1 MNESMC
7 RVQRGS
13 FVYYTCRR
21 IPVRHA
27 FTTKFGGVSTGAC
40 ESLNLGFNRGDEL
53 ENVRENY
60 RLLGEALG
68 VDETRMTL
76 TKQIH
81 DTQVSVVTED
91 KVGMGLHRSMEWQ
104 SDAIVTALADTPI
117 IGFYADCVV
126 TLLYDPATHTAGVC
140 HSGWRGMAAGILPK
154 TVDVMAEQLGTKR
167 ESLIVVLG
175 PSIRQ
180 ECFETDADVPEA
192 MEELLGAQVH
202 PFIMEN
208 EKWFVI
214 GFIAVS
220 TVIMTLLGQPAT
232 LLVLAGSVNGLILP
246 ITLLVILL
254 ASRRKDIV
262 GEDYKHPTVLIVLG
276 VCVVLLTGYSGIKA
290 LPKIL
295 TIFG

>member
-81 DTQVSVVTED
+81 DTRCKPDFERSHPRRSD
-91 KVGMGLHRSMEWQ
+91 LAHRPCGK
-104 SDAIVTALADTPI
+104 A
-117 IGFYADCVV
+117 
-126 TLLYDPATHTAGVC
+126 
-140 HSGWRGMAAGILPK
+140 
-154 TVDVMAEQLGTKR
+154 
-167 ESLIVVLG
+167 
-175 PSIRQ
+175 
-180 ECFETDADVPEA
+180 VP
-192 MEELLGAQVH
+192 L
-202 PFIMEN
+202 
-208 EKWFVI
+208 
-214 GFIAVS
+214 
-220 TVIMTLLGQPAT
+220 
-232 LLVLAGSVNGLILP
+232 
-246 ITLLVILL
+246 
-254 ASRRKDIV
+254 
-262 GEDYKHPTVLIVLG
+262 
-276 VCVVLLTGYSGIKA
+276 
-290 LPKIL
+290 
-295 TIFG
+295 

>member
-91 KVGMGLHRSMEWQ
+91 KVGMGLHRPMEWQ

-117 IGFYADCVV
+117 IGFYADCDV

-167 ESLIVVLG
+167 ESLIAVLG

-254 ASRRKDIV
+254 ASRRKDNV
-262 GEDYKHPTVLIVLG
+262 GENYKHPTVLIVLG

>member
-91 KVGMGLHRSMEWQ
+91 EVGMGLHRPMEWQ

-167 ESLIVVLG
+167 ESLIAVLG

>member
-1 MNESMC
+1 MHPSMHRNE
-7 RVQRGS
+7 RGS
-13 FVYYTCRR
+13 FIYYTCDRL
-21 IPVRHA
+21 PVRHA
-27 FTTKFGGVSTGAC
+27 FTTKFGGVSRGDC
-40 ESLNLGFNRGDEL
+40 ESLNLGFNRGDER
-53 ENVRENY
+53 ENVYENY
-60 RLLGEALG
+60 RLMAEGLGM
-68 VDETRMTL
+68 DEKRITMTR
-76 TKQIH
+76 QIH
-81 DTQVSVVTED
+81 DTQISVVTED
-91 KVGMGLHRSMEWQ
+91 KAGMGLHQPMAWE
-104 SDAIVTALADTPI
+104 SDAIVTALPETPLC
-117 IGFYADCVV
+117 GFYADCVV
-126 TLLYDPATHTAGVC
+126 TLFYDPATRTAGVA
-140 HSGWRGMAAGILPK
+140 HAGWRGMAAGILPK
-154 TVDVMAEQLGTKR
+154 TVDVMAEKLGTKR
-167 ESLIVVLG
+167 ESLIAVLG

-262 GEDYKHPTVLIVLG
+262 GENYKHPTVLIVLG

>member
-81 DTQVSVVTED
+81 DTQISVVTEGE
-91 KVGMGLHRSMEWQ
+91 VGMGLHQPDGVGVGRDRDRPARTRRIVRLLRGLRGDAVLRSGDRRPQ
-104 SDAIVTALADTPI
+104 ACA
-117 IGFYADCVV
+117 
-126 TLLYDPATHTAGVC
+126 

-154 TVDVMAEQLGTKR
+154 TVEVMAEQLGTKR
-167 ESLIVVLG
+167 ESLIAVLG

-192 MEELLGAQVH
+192 MEEPARRAACIRSSWRKVVEIPCGPAGHWRQSCCSDAGLSA
-202 PFIMEN
+202 EN
-208 EKWFVI
+208 VI
-214 GFIAVS
+214 
-220 TVIMTLLGQPAT
+220 
-232 LLVLAGSVNGLILP
+232 
-246 ITLLVILL
+246 
-254 ASRRKDIV
+254 D
-262 GEDYKHPTVLIVLG
+262 
-276 VCVVLLTGYSGIKA
+276 SGIC
-290 LPKIL
+290 
-295 TIFG
+295 TMCHVG

>member
-91 KVGMGLHRSMEWQ
+91 KVGMGLHRPMEWQ

-167 ESLIVVLG
+167 ESLIAVLG

-262 GEDYKHPTVLIVLG
+262 GENYKHPTVLIVLG

>member
-91 KVGMGLHRSMEWQ
+91 QVGMGLHRPMEWQ

-117 IGFYADCVV
+117 IGFYADCIV

-167 ESLIVVLG
+167 ESLIAVLG

-202 PFIMEN
+202 PFIMEKGPKFHVDLQGIGVKLLQDAGLSAEN
-208 EKWFVI
+208 VI
-214 GFIAVS
+214 
-220 TVIMTLLGQPAT
+220 
-232 LLVLAGSVNGLILP
+232 
-246 ITLLVILL
+246 
-254 ASRRKDIV
+254 D
-262 GEDYKHPTVLIVLG
+262 
-276 VCVVLLTGYSGIKA
+276 SGICTMCHSDEFWSHRVTHGVRGVQGGMIC
-290 LPKIL
+290 L
-295 TIFG
+295 

>member
-91 KVGMGLHRSMEWQ
+91 KVGMGLHRPMEWQ
-104 SDAIVTALADTPI
+104 SDAIVTALSPYYMIRRRIPQA
-117 IGFYADCVV
+117 CVI
-126 TLLYDPATHTAGVC
+126 PAGAA
-140 HSGWRGMAAGILPK
+140 WRQASCRK
-154 TVDVMAEQLGTKR
+154 
-167 ESLIVVLG
+167 
-175 PSIRQ
+175 PS
-180 ECFETDADVPEA
+180 
-192 MEELLGAQVH
+192 M
-202 PFIMEN
+202 
-208 EKWFVI
+208 
-214 GFIAVS
+214 
-220 TVIMTLLGQPAT
+220 
-232 LLVLAGSVNGLILP
+232 
-246 ITLLVILL
+246 
-254 ASRRKDIV
+254 
-262 GEDYKHPTVLIVLG
+262 
-276 VCVVLLTGYSGIKA
+276 
-290 LPKIL
+290 
-295 TIFG
+295 